1 MTRSVRRLKAN
12 KLFEGQRCG
21 WSRQPLVFGEDIV
34 VCNSCETPY
43 KARLWESKGGCA
55 LPSCANAPLQRLP
68 QQQPTGA
75 EPLVATGAAQYPQHM
90 QAMYPPRQTHA
101 PAQQHPHQHSPEQ
114 HQAPPQPHA
123 HHQAYA
129 QPQQQQHQQQPP
141 HPQQAQPGQRGR
153 GDYPG
158 VARRPRRAGLAA
170 DGAACIHCARQ
181 ITFGMPFC
189 PYCRQ
194 AQTPDGVYAGP
205 TVNAPGAV
213 ASLVCGILGFFIC
226 GLILGIIA
234 ITKAQEAKRAIA
246 ADPRYTGAGM
256 ATAGM
261 VLGIIDLVGF
271 VITMLITFGAS

>member
-34 VCNSCETPY
+34 VCNACETPY
-43 KARLWESKGGCA
+43 KARLWQSKGGCG

-75 EPLVATGAAQYPQHM
+75 EPLIVTGAAQVPQDMH
-90 QAMYPPRQTHA
+90 AMYPTQGHAQQQHA
-101 PAQQHPHQHSPEQ
+101 PAQPHG
-114 HQAPPQPHA
+114 
-123 HHQAYA
+123 
-129 QPQQQQHQQQPP
+129 
-141 HPQQAQPGQRGR
+141 QAQADDQAEPAQAQLGR
-153 GDYPG
+153 GEYPG
-158 VARRPRRAGLAA
+158 VARRARRAGLPV

-181 ITFGMPFC
+181 ITFGTPFC
-189 PYCRQ
+189 PHCRR
-194 AQTPDGVYAGP
+194 AQTPDGVYTGLK
-205 TVNAPGAV
+205 VNAPGAV
-213 ASLVCGILGFFIC
+213 ASLVLGILGFFIC
-226 GLILGIIA
+226 GLVLGIIA

-246 ADPRYTGAGM
+246 SDPRYTGAGM

-271 VITMLITFGAS
+271 VITMLIAFGGS

>member
-34 VCNSCETPY
+34 VCNACETPY
-43 KARLWESKGGCA
+43 KARLWQSKGGCA

-68 QQQPTGA
+68 QQQLTGV
-75 EPLVATGAAQYPQHM
+75 EPLVATGAAQYPEQM
-90 QAMYPPRQTHA
+90 RAMYPPPSHA
-101 PAQQHPHQHSPEQ
+101 GPQPPAHGPVQGHAQHP
-114 HQAPPQPHA
+114 PHA
-123 HHQAYA
+123 RAQAFDQA
-129 QPQQQQHQQQPP
+129 EPP
-141 HPQQAQPGQRGR
+141 PVPGQRDR

-158 VARRPRRAGLAA
+158 VGRRARRAVEGT
-170 DGAACIHCARQ
+170 ACIHCARQ
-181 ITFGMPFC
+181 ITFGTPFC
-189 PYCRQ
+189 PYCRH
-194 AQTPDGVYAGP
+194 AQTPDGVYTGP

-226 GLILGIIA
+226 GLVLGIIA
-234 ITKAQEAKRAIA
+234 ITKAQEAKRAIGS
-246 ADPRYTGAGM
+246 DPRYTGGGM

-271 VITMLITFGAS
+271 VITVLIALGGS

>member
-43 KARLWESKGGCA
+43 KARLWQSKGGCA

-68 QQQPTGA
+68 QQQHPTGA
-75 EPLVATGAAQYPQHM
+75 EPLVATGAAQYPQHL
-90 QAMYPPRQTHA
+90 QAMYPPPSRAGTQPPARGPVQGH
-101 PAQQHPHQHSPEQ
+101 AQQ
-114 HQAPPQPHA
+114 
-123 HHQAYA
+123 QAYA
-129 QPQQQQHQQQPP
+129 QQHGQQQLHG
-141 HPQQAQPGQRGR
+141 QAQDAYAPAETTPAERGR
-153 GDYPG
+153 GEYPG
-158 VARRPRRAGLAA
+158 VARRPRRAGLPV
-170 DGAACIHCARQ
+170 DGTACIHCARQ
-181 ITFGMPFC
+181 ITFGTPFC
-189 PYCRQ
+189 PYCRH

-205 TVNAPGAV
+205 KVNAPGAV

-246 ADPRYTGAGM
+246 SDPRYAGGGM

-271 VITMLITFGAS
+271 VITMLITFGGS